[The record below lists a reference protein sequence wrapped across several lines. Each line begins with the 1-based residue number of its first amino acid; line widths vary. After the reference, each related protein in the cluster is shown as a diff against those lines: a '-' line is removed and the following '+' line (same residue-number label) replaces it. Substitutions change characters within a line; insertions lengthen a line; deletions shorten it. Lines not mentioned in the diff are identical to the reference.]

1 MASDTDQTLS
11 TPPSHATDSQDSG
24 RTIGEV
30 LGRSFRGGMLVLGCS
45 AVLVTVVTAV
55 GASTGTLLP
64 VSRHLTSLLTER
76 FGRVLPIGI
85 VVLGALLYGFYRSH
99 RIGRNRTRGET
110 AVATATNSNA
120 ENARGN
126 ESRAGTSDD
135 SEATARGAVTICGT
149 DTAATL
155 TRAVETAES
164 GLTNEAVNEA
174 RKLLQERAR
183 EAHVAGTGCAPA
195 EAEQAVAAGRWTDNR
210 TARAFLADR
219 SEPVTY
225 PLWRRLL
232 GWFAPGL
239 ACRLRIQQTMAA
251 LRALAADQHTRTSP
265 LQSEGETET
274 ADGRCA
280 DDGTAGR
287 ADA

>member
-1 MASDTDQTLS
+1 MAADTDQAQS
-11 TPPSHATDSQDSG
+11 RQPSHATDSRDSDRTLGEIVG
-24 RTIGEV
+24 RA
-30 LGRSFRGGMLVLGCS
+30 FRGGMLVLGCS

-55 GASTGTLLP
+55 GAATGSPLP

-76 FGRVLPIGI
+76 FGNVLPIGI

-99 RIGRNRTRGET
+99 RIGRNRPRGDT
-110 AVATATNSNA
+110 AVATATTSNA
-120 ENARGN
+120 GKAHTEEAG
-126 ESRAGTSDD
+126 EGTSDSSD
-135 SEATARGAVTICGT
+135 ATARDSVTICGT

-155 TRAVETAES
+155 TKAVETAEP
-164 GLTNEAVNEA
+164 GLTNEAVDDA
-174 RKLLQERAR
+174 RRLLQERAR
-183 EAHVAGTGCAPA
+183 AAHAAGTNCSSAA
-195 EAEQAVAAGRWTDNR
+195 AEQAVATGQWTDNR

-232 GWFAPGL
+232 GWFAPRL

-251 LRALAADQHTRTSP
+251 LRDLAADQRTGVALQSVGETRT
-265 LQSEGETET
+265 T
-274 ADGRCA
+274 AAWRD
-280 DDGTAGR
+280 DDGSARG